1 MIYLNFLTWAIAVS
15 AFTYSNILT
24 EGDMILA
31 PFWEWA
37 DNRFVGGQRWIFQV
51 LINCQFCISG
61 QWALWY
67 YIIYCIKDYPNHMH
81 PYSWFVHMWFILQ
94 TIFMAKVVT
103 WLYYTVFKF

>member
-24 EGDMILA
+24 EGDMLLA
-31 PFWEWA
+31 GFWSWA
-37 DNRFVGGQRWIFQV
+37 DDRFIGKQRWIFQV

-67 YIIYCIKDYPNHMH
+67 YLISILLRSGNYDFFTHI
-81 PYSWFVHMWFILQ
+81 WFILQ
-94 TIFMAKVVT
+94 TIFMAKVIT

>member
-24 EGDMILA
+24 EEGMLLYG
-31 PFWEWA
+31 FHGWA
-37 DNRFVGGQRWIFQV
+37 ENRFYGPFRWVFQI

-67 YIIYCIKDYPNHMH
+67 YLIYALHRSDYDLFTH
-81 PYSWFVHMWFILQ
+81 VWFILQ
-94 TIFMAKVVT
+94 TIFIAKVIT

>member
-24 EGDMILA
+24 EGDMLLA
-31 PFWEWA
+31 GFWSWA
-37 DNRFVGGQRWIFQV
+37 DDRFTGKQRWIFQV

-67 YIIYCIKDYPNHMH
+67 YLISVIPRAAHYDFFTH
-81 PYSWFVHMWFILQ
+81 VWFILQ
-94 TIFMAKVVT
+94 TIFMAKVIT

>member
-24 EGDMILA
+24 EPGMLLYRLHVYLDDKTL
-31 PFWEWA
+31 
-37 DNRFVGGQRWIFQV
+37 GSKRWIFEG
-51 LINCQFCISG
+51 LINCQYCIAG

-67 YIIYCIKDYPNHMH
+67 YLIYTLHRSEYDFFTH
-81 PYSWFVHMWFILQ
+81 VWFILQ
-94 TIFMAKVVT
+94 TIFMAKVIT

>member
-24 EGDMILA
+24 EPGMIL
-31 PFWEWA
+31 FEIHSWL
-37 DNRFVGGQRWIFQV
+37 DDQLIGRWHWVFKI
-51 LINCQFCISG
+51 LIHCQYCVAG

-67 YIIYCIKDYPNHMH
+67 YIIYYHSNYHFFTH
-81 PYSWFVHMWFILQ
+81 VWFILQ
-94 TIFMAKVVT
+94 TIFIAKVIT

>member
-31 PFWEWA
+31 PVWSWVDE
-37 DNRFVGGQRWIFQV
+37 RFVGRQRWIFQV

-67 YIIYCIKDYPNHMH
+67 YLIYYHSHYDFFTH
-81 PYSWFVHMWFILQ
+81 VWFILQ